1 MIMTKDE
8 LIKVV
13 TVLQNE
19 LEAVVSGTHEITSL
33 TIKPKQTWVGL
44 TDEERSRIWGELPQT
59 LNPERD
65 ACVFAETI
73 EVYLKE
79 KNT

>member
-1 MIMTKDE
+1 MTKDE
-8 LIKVV
+8 GTLVPETFAKYAAALV
-13 TVLQNE
+13 
-19 LEAVVSGTHEITSL
+19 AGTHEITSL

-79 KNT
+79 KNS